1 MLKVIIIDDEFK
13 SRELLKVMLLE
24 YCSGIEL
31 VGVAD
36 DVKSGLEVVSKNPPD
51 LLFLD
56 VELKQE
62 TGFDLLAQIH
72 PLNFE
77 IIFITAHSHYAI
89 KAIKF
94 SAIDYLLKPLNPE
107 ELKIAVEKVRER
119 RAEST
124 FKNKIDILFQNLKG
138 SSKQQKIALPTPE
151 GLIFALVEDIIF
163 CEADGPYTIIYL
175 KSAGKF
181 IVSKNLKEYELLLAE
196 YNFLR
201 VHNSYLINLNEIKRY
216 IKGEGGYVIMSN
228 DKKVDIAKRKK
239 ELFLSKI
246 TK

>member
-13 SRELLKVMLLE
+13 SRELLKVMLME
-24 YCSGIEL
+24 YCQGIEL
-31 VGVAD
+31 VGMAE
-36 DVKSGLEVVSKNPPD
+36 DVKSGLELLSKNPPD

-62 TGFDLLAQIH
+62 TGFDLLSHIH

-94 SAIDYLLKPLNPE
+94 SAIDYLLKPINPE
-107 ELKIAVEKVRER
+107 ELKIAVEKAVER
-119 RAEST
+119 RAETTLKS
-124 FKNKIDILFQNLKG
+124 KIDILFNNL
-138 SSKQQKIALPTPE
+138 SAHPKQQKIALPTPE
-151 GLIFALVEDIIF
+151 GLIFAPVEDIIF
-163 CEADGPYTIIYL
+163 CEADGPYTTIYL
-175 KSAGKF
+175 KSAGKI
-181 IVSKNLKEYELLLAE
+181 IVSKNLKEYEILLAE

-201 VHNSYLINLNEIKRY
+201 VHNSFLINLNEIKRY

-239 ELFLSKI
+239 ELFLSRI